1 MRTRA
6 DENHPGYRALMEL
19 LRTADTVWNAS
30 RVFFERWDLSPSQF
44 NVLNLL
50 RLNPAGLS
58 QTDLS
63 RQLIMHRSNL
73 TGLVDR
79 LEKRGLV
86 ARREVAADRRAYSV
100 VLTAAGNRLLRD
112 ILPRYYEEAARV
124 WDRLPARRA
133 AELIADLQ
141 QVAQNVATHRG
152 QTAALKPSNERLCM
166 PAFISILFWVMVA
179 AAAFHAAYASANG
192 SFLIVLYLFAL
203 LQLAQ
208 TDRWRKAFYPGL
220 AVGLLIAAVRL
231 EFFWRLFSGGA
242 ARAVASVC
250 LLDRLVCGVGAAVPG
265 AARPEMGLAAHSV
278 SSGPGLEYF
287 RSELYYLRFSWLNVG
302 YAFAGAPW
310 QGALKPTGN
319 LRRRLPAR

>member
-1 MRTRA
+1 V

-30 RVFFERWDLSPSQF
+30 RAFFERWDLSPSQF

-50 RLNPAGLS
+50 HINPAGLS

-63 RQLIMHRSNL
+63 LQLIMHRSNL

-100 VLTAAGNRLLRD
+100 VLTASGTRLLRE

-141 QVAQNVATHRG
+141 QVARNAQH
-152 QTAALKPSNERLCM
+152 
-166 PAFISILFWVMVA
+166 VA
-179 AAAFHAAYASANG
+179 A
-192 SFLIVLYLFAL
+192 
-203 LQLAQ
+203 
-208 TDRWRKAFYPGL
+208 K
-220 AVGLLIAAVRL
+220 
-231 EFFWRLFSGGA
+231 
-242 ARAVASVC
+242 
-250 LLDRLVCGVGAAVPG
+250 
-265 AARPEMGLAAHSV
+265 
-278 SSGPGLEYF
+278 
-287 RSELYYLRFSWLNVG
+287 
-302 YAFAGAPW
+302 
-310 QGALKPTGN
+310 
-319 LRRRLPAR
+319 LPH

>member
-19 LRTADTVWNAS
+19 LRTADTIWNAS

-50 RLNPAGLS
+50 QFNPDGLS

-100 VLTAAGNRLLRD
+100 VLTPAGTRLLRE

-133 AELIADLQ
+133 AEMIADLQ
-141 QVAQNVATHRG
+141 QVARNAEH
-152 QTAALKPSNERLCM
+152 
-166 PAFISILFWVMVA
+166 
-179 AAAFHAAYASANG
+179 
-192 SFLIVLYLFAL
+192 
-203 LQLAQ
+203 
-208 TDRWRKAFYPGL
+208 
-220 AVGLLIAAVRL
+220 IAA
-231 EFFWRLFSGGA
+231 
-242 ARAVASVC
+242 
-250 LLDRLVCGVGAAVPG
+250 
-265 AARPEMGLAAHSV
+265 
-278 SSGPGLEYF
+278 
-287 RSELYYLRFSWLNVG
+287 
-302 YAFAGAPW
+302 
-310 QGALKPTGN
+310 K
-319 LRRRLPAR
+319 LPR

>member
-6 DENHPGYRALMEL
+6 DDSHPGYRALMEL

-50 RLNPAGLS
+50 RFNPAGLS
-58 QTDLS
+58 QTELS

-100 VLTAAGNRLLRD
+100 VLTAAGAKLLRE
-112 ILPRYYEEAARV
+112 ILPRYYADAARV

-141 QVAQNVATHRG
+141 QVANNAQHM
-152 QTAALKPSNERLCM
+152 AA
-166 PAFISILFWVMVA
+166 
-179 AAAFHAAYASANG
+179 
-192 SFLIVLYLFAL
+192 
-203 LQLAQ
+203 
-208 TDRWRKAFYPGL
+208 GL
-220 AVGLLIAAVRL
+220 PR
-231 EFFWRLFSGGA
+231 
-242 ARAVASVC
+242 
-250 LLDRLVCGVGAAVPG
+250 
-265 AARPEMGLAAHSV
+265 
-278 SSGPGLEYF
+278 
-287 RSELYYLRFSWLNVG
+287 
-302 YAFAGAPW
+302 
-310 QGALKPTGN
+310 
-319 LRRRLPAR
+319 